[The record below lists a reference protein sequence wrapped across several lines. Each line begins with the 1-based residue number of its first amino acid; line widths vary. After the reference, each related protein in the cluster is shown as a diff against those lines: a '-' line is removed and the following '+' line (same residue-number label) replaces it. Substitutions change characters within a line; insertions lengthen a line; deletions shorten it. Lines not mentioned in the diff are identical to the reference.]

1 MFCCGVHVHI
11 YLCICIYVYYIHFSG
26 PAIFFRV
33 IQIPEKLWAIRLL
46 MQLMVTWG
54 ELPRWRPPPFRLKSF
69 EWHAAEP
76 PCQTEEPLK
85 HFGRPLFVTS
95 NSAI

>member
-1 MFCCGVHVHI
+1 MFCCGVHVYI
-11 YLCICIYVYYIHFSG
+11 YMHICILYTLQRICDFY
-26 PAIFFRV
+26 RV
-33 IQIPEKLWAIRLL
+33 VQTPEKLWAIRLL
-46 MQLMVTWG
+46 MQLMDTWG

-95 NSAI
+95 NATI